1 MDGDGGDVM
10 RDDIDL
16 NLDPDGSR
24 VRLRPLI
31 SELESAHVQIEDR
44 IRRLEEVTS
53 RLRQRRLSLLQSQS
67 RGAEGSDVVEVQN
80 TGLGGNENE
89 VSNGESGVGSGDV
102 GRGCKRNYSQL
113 VGKALEDETDDKKD
127 VSDGG
132 SFYDC
137 NICLEMAKEPVL
149 TCCGHLFCWPCFY
162 QLEYV
167 DLTAKEC
174 PVCRGDVVDSN
185 VTPIYGSA
193 NSSHVPD
200 LGSGVCIP
208 PRPRAYRVESIRQRV
223 SRPVTHVPVVEAL
236 RRIRMGIGATTEQL
250 RRHNQAAAEQR
261 RQRNFGSTTA
271 VTDLPPLWVA
281 AEIGGSRRDDA
292 TLEPGQQNLNSSDA
306 GSVTEWQPLWR
317 DAEIGGSQHNN
328 AISQQLTEHSLGTST
343 GLVTDMQPLF
353 MTTEIGVNH
362 QDDPTTE
369 HLGPQNL
376 DRETTGFVTD
386 LQLWVTEEIGGHQQ
400 DHANLEQS
408 RQQNLDNATTSF
420 DSDLQPQW
428 MTAEIGGSRRGNA
441 TAEQPRQQN
450 PNNTPAD
457 SFTGL
462 EPLALNAEIGARR
475 RSRSR
480 HIQRV
485 LSETAASLSSI
496 SFALNNTER
505 LVENLESFIRVLNVQ
520 RTDSQ
525 LLEARDLLSNSVAVI
540 QTELQSLNSMAETNL
555 APDASAAVAPSENLE
570 TASNVSDHLSV
581 PRRLSSRRSFPSIVS
596 DTENDVPRESQRR
609 RMR

>member
-1 MDGDGGDVM
+1 MDGGGDDT

-16 NLDPDGSR
+16 NSDPDGSR
-24 VRLRPLI
+24 VELRPLI
-31 SELESAHVQIEDR
+31 SELESAQDQIEVR
-44 IRRLEEVTS
+44 IRRLEEVMS
-53 RLRQRRLSLLQSQS
+53 RLRERRTTLLESQS
-67 RGAEGSDVVEVQN
+67 HGAEGSDVVEVEN
-80 TGLGGNENE
+80 MGLRGYENE
-89 VSNGESGVGSGDV
+89 VSHGESGAGSGNV
-102 GRGCKRNYSQL
+102 GRGCKRDYSQL
-113 VGKALEDETDDKKD
+113 VAKALEDVEEGKKD
-127 VSDGG
+127 DSNGG

-137 NICLEMAKEPVL
+137 NICLEMAKDPVL

-167 DLTAKEC
+167 DLTAKQC

-193 NSSHVPD
+193 NSSHVSD
-200 LGSGVCIP
+200 SGSGVCIP

-223 SRPVTHVPVVEAL
+223 SRPVTHVPVAEAL

-261 RQRNFGSTTA
+261 RQRIFGSTTA
-271 VTDLPPLWVA
+271 GADLPPLWM
-281 AEIGGSRRDDA
+281 AEEIENSLRNHI
-292 TLEPGQQNLNSSDA
+292 TTEPPGQQNLNSLNA

-317 DAEIGGSQHNN
+317 DADIGGSRNDN
-328 AISQQLTEHSLGTST
+328 AISTQVTEQSLDTGNA

-353 MTTEIGVNH
+353 MTAETGGSRH
-362 QDDPTTE
+362 DDATNE
-369 HLGPQNL
+369 QLRPQNL

-386 LQLWVTEEIGGHQQ
+386 LQLWMTEGGHRHDNATREQASQQ
-400 DHANLEQS
+400 NIDNATTSFVSDLQPLWMTGETGGSRRSNAIVEQP
-408 RQQNLDNATTSF
+408 RQQNLDNT
-420 DSDLQPQW
+420 P
-428 MTAEIGGSRRGNA
+428 GG
-441 TAEQPRQQN
+441 
-450 PNNTPAD
+450 

-462 EPLALNAEIGARR
+462 EPLSLNAEIGARR

-496 SFALNNTER
+496 SIALNNTER

-540 QTELQSLNSMAETNL
+540 QTELQSLSSTAETNV
-555 APDASAAVAPSENLE
+555 APDASAAVAPSENPE
-570 TASNVSDHLSV
+570 TASSVSIHGSA
-581 PRRLSSRRSFPSIVS
+581 PRRLPSRRSFPSMHS